1 MSVVR
6 SLSCGDAGSVP
17 NPFWSRRVADEWHLQ
32 RARPELLPPVPQSED
47 GDDEVVGREPR
58 RGRSRSRHGET
69 LGSVFATP
77 PSWKVEEARESG
89 AERGEATPGA

>member
-1 MSVVR
+1 M
-6 SLSCGDAGSVP
+6 
-17 NPFWSRRVADEWHLQ
+17 ADEWHLQ